1 MPREKEQYRE
11 NLMALSEAFPGKELI
26 CLKDAARYI
35 GMDPR
40 TLLKIRDFPVEK
52 AGRRYIVRTR
62 RLASWLS

>member
-11 NLMALSEAFPGKELI
+11 NLMALGEAFPGKELI

-35 GMDPR
+35 
-40 TLLKIRDFPVEK
+40 
-52 AGRRYIVRTR
+52 VRVR

>member
-1 MPREKEQYRE
+1 MS
-11 NLMALSEAFPGKELI
+11 AAFPGKELI
-26 CLKDAARYI
+26 CLADAARYV
-35 GMDPR
+35 GKDPR

>member
-11 NLMALSEAFPGKELI
+11 NLLALGEAFPGKELI
-26 CLKDAARYI
+26 CLADAARYV
-35 GMDPR
+35 GKDPR
-40 TLLKIRDFPVEK
+40 TLLKIHDFPVEK